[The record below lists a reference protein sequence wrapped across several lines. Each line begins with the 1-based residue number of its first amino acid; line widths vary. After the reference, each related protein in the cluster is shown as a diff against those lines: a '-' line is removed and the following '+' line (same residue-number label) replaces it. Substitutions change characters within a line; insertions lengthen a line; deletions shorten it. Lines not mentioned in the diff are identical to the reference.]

1 MSFQSGLNNLQSPYH
16 STGVNTLYNMLFCDN
31 MELYKKDKKSK
42 EVYPW
47 DILISDKIDSA
58 GLQKIIKDNAL
69 ESRMKILAYHK
80 LPSEE
85 HKNEDKELLGV
96 IVEVGLDEGLDV
108 LASYKDGT
116 ARYINYTEK
125 TIIWDAKDA
134 QSNAL
139 TEDVFNNSINIVKQI
154 GPWDQP
160 RMAAPAKGNL
170 RISFLVSDGLYFG
183 EGPMNA
189 LFGDPMAGP
198 ALNAALALMQY
209 ITEKSQS

>member
-1 MSFQSGLNNLQSPYH
+1 MSFQSGLNNLQSPYQ

-47 DILISDKIDSA
+47 DILISDKIDSP
-58 GLQKIIKDNAL
+58 GLQKIIKDNDL

-80 LPSEE
+80 LPIEE
-85 HKNEDKELLGV
+85 HENEDKELLGV

-134 QSNAL
+134 QSNSL
-139 TEDVFNNSINIVKQI
+139 TEDLFSHSMNRR
-154 GPWDQP
+154 P
-160 RMAAPAKGNL
+160 APAKGNL

-189 LFGDPMAGP
+189 LFGDPKASP

-209 ITEKSQS
+209 ITEKSES

>member
-1 MSFQSGLNNLQSPYH
+1 MSFQSGLNNLQSPYQ

-47 DILISDKIDSA
+47 DILISDKIDSP
-58 GLQKIIKDNAL
+58 GLQKIIKDNDL

-80 LPSEE
+80 LPIEE
-85 HKNEDKELLGV
+85 HENEDKELLGV

-134 QSNAL
+134 QSNSL
-139 TEDVFNNSINIVKQI
+139 TEDLFSHSLNIIKQI

-160 RMAAPAKGNL
+160 RRPAPAKGNL

-183 EGPMNA
+183 EGPMNS
-189 LFGDPMAGP
+189 LFGDPMASP

-209 ITEKSQS
+209 ITEKSES

>member
-1 MSFQSGLNNLQSPYH
+1 MSFQSGLNNLQSPYQ

-47 DILISDKIDSA
+47 DILISDKIDSP
-58 GLQKIIKDNAL
+58 GLQKIIKDNDL

-80 LPSEE
+80 LPIEE
-85 HKNEDKELLGV
+85 HENEDKELLGV

-134 QSNAL
+134 QSNSL
-139 TEDVFNNSINIVKQI
+139 TEDLFSHSMNIIKQI

-160 RMAAPAKGNL
+160 RRPAPAKGNL

-189 LFGDPMAGP
+189 LFGDPMASP

-209 ITEKSQS
+209 ITEKSES

>member
-1 MSFQSGLNNLQSPYH
+1 MSFQSGLNNLQSPYQ

-47 DILISDKIDSA
+47 DILISDKIDSP

-80 LPSEE
+80 LPIEE
-85 HKNEDKELLGV
+85 HENEDKELLGV

-134 QSNAL
+134 QSNSL
-139 TEDVFNNSINIVKQI
+139 TEDLFSHSLNIIKQI

-160 RMAAPAKGNL
+160 RRPAPAKGNL

-183 EGPMNA
+183 EGPMNS
-189 LFGDPMAGP
+189 LFGDPMASP

-209 ITEKSQS
+209 ITEKSES